1 MKTNNNK
8 IISHAVA
15 GQISH
20 PRIGK
25 SYWIGFDGIPRTLPS
40 VGSITYDIEVGDL
53 CTGLAGD
60 HIEPGV
66 SIKNKDAK
74 ENMSL
79 NHLACIGNVATI
91 VSGDAKGETGIVTGK
106 HGGIDHVIIYF
117 SQDTLNKLVIGDNI
131 QIKSRGLG
139 LELLDYPEVTVMNID
154 PDFLDKLNIEETDAK
169 MIVNV
174 SKVIPAYLMG
184 SGLGSDNS
192 RTGDYDIMLHD
203 KDKNKKFDLDN
214 LRFGDVVAIRDHY
227 ANHGPHYKKDA
238 LTIGIIVHSDSF
250 SAGHG
255 PGVVVILTT
264 DANKLEYKLDK
275 NANIAKLIKQVK

>member
-8 IISHAVA
+8 LISHAVT

-20 PRIGK
+20 PTISK

-40 VGSITYDIEVGDL
+40 VGSITYDIEIGDI

-66 SIKNKDAK
+66 SIRNKDAK
-74 ENMSL
+74 ENMTL

-106 HGGIDHVIIYF
+106 HGGIDNVIIYF
-117 SQDTLNKLVIGDNI
+117 EQKVLNRLVIGDNI
-131 QIKSRGLG
+131 QIKTFGLG
-139 LELLDYPEVTVMNID
+139 LELLDYPQVTVMNLD
-154 PDFLDKLNIEETDAK
+154 PKLLDKLFIEKTKEK
-169 MIVNV
+169 MIVSV
-174 SKVIPAYLMG
+174 AKVIPAYLMG
-184 SGLGSDNS
+184 SGIGSDNS

-203 KDKNKKFDLDN
+203 VEKNKKFDLDD
-214 LRFGDVVAIRDHY
+214 LRFGDLVAIRDHY
-227 ANHGPHYKKDA
+227 ANFGPHYKKDA
-238 LTIGIIVHSDSF
+238 LTIGVIVHSDSF

-255 PGVVVILTT
+255 PGVAVIFTA
-264 DANKLEYKLDK
+264 DSSQLEYKLDK
-275 NANIAKLIKQVK
+275 HANIAKLIK